1 MHKAKIQRQDNK
13 LTYRTYKN
21 RIFENDKTSIQVK
34 QRIYIDTSVFGGHF
48 DDEFKEHTIPLFD
61 RIIKGEFIILYQT
74 VTQDELENAPEKVK
88 ELVKSIRADLTEFIE
103 TTDEVVDL
111 ATEYISEKV
120 VGQTSYA
127 DCLHI
132 ALATINRADFLVSWN
147 FKHIVNIERI
157 RGYNSI
163 NIKYGYKQLEIRSPR
178 EFEKYEDD

>member
-1 MHKAKIQRQDNK
+1 M
-13 LTYRTYKN
+13 
-21 RIFENDKTSIQVK
+21 K

-48 DDEFKEHTIPLFD
+48 DNEFKEHTIPLFE
-61 RIIKGEFIILYQT
+61 RIKAGEFLILYST
-74 VTQDELENAPEKVK
+74 ITQDELENAPENVK
-88 ELVKSIRADLTEFIE
+88 ELVKNLKADLAEFIE
-103 TTDEVVDL
+103 ITEEAVDL
-111 ATEYISEKV
+111 VTEYITEKV
-120 VGQTSYA
+120 VGQTSFA

-163 NIKYGYKQLEIRSPR
+163 NIKKGYRQLEIRSPR

>member
-1 MHKAKIQRQDNK
+1 MN
-13 LTYRTYKN
+13 
-21 RIFENDKTSIQVK
+21 
-34 QRIYIDTSVFGGHF
+34 QRIYIDTSVFGGYF
-48 DDEFKEHTIPLFD
+48 DEEFEEHTIPLFN
-61 RIIKGEFIILYQT
+61 RIKDGEFIILYST
-74 VTQDELENAPEKVK
+74 VTEDELENAPEKVK
-88 ELVKSIRADLTEFIE
+88 DLVKSLRADLTEFIE
-103 TTDEVVDL
+103 TTDEAIDL
-111 ATEYISEKV
+111 ATEYITEKV

-163 NIKYGYKQLEIRSPR
+163 NIKNGYKQLEIRSPR